1 MKKEKDKN
9 SVLNRR
15 KFLKSAVI
23 AGSSLA
29 VPAAAVAMGHTGGGG
44 GMGGGMGGGG
54 NTNVGPGSGTAFAS
68 PLSIPPVLQPV
79 ASDSTTDYYEMTQME
94 ASVEIVP
101 GTSTAIYGYEG
112 ITPGPTIRA
121 KQGRQVQIIQNNALP
136 VSVSTH
142 LHGGEIEAAS
152 DGHPTDLIA
161 TGSSKTY
168 NYSNIQK
175 ACTLWYHDHAVDETA
190 QHVYRGLA
198 GFYLIEDDEERSLNL
213 PSGNFEIPMV
223 IQDRSFNADGSFA
236 YTGNQSG
243 ELGDTILVNG
253 VIQPFFEVSNRKY
266 RFRILNG
273 SNRREYILALSNG
286 QQLTQIGTDG
296 GLLDSPVDLTEIFMS
311 PAYRCDVVIDFSKI
325 PVGQSVVLQNLD
337 GSGSTSE
344 VMRFDV
350 VRAEADPSVVPAK
363 LTTNPVLNP
372 ADAVITRRFTFS
384 RSMGSW
390 VINGQA
396 YDPNR
401 IDVNP
406 KVNTTEIWELT
417 NRSNMNHPV
426 HIHLAQFQVLDA
438 AGKRP
443 EYMGQKDTFIVRP
456 MQTVRVIGKFANYT
470 GKYVFHCHNLEHE
483 DFAMMA
489 NFEVLP

>member
-1 MKKEKDKN
+1 MKKDTKN
-9 SVLNRR
+9 TSNDSIIERR
-15 KFLKSAVI
+15 KFLKTVAVGSA
-23 AGSSLA
+23 LA
-29 VPAAAVAMGHTGGGG
+29 VPGAAVAGMRGAGGGG
-44 GMGGGMGGGG
+44 GGGGG
-54 NTNVGPGSGTAFAS
+54 GAGGGGGSGTAFAS

-101 GTSTAIYGYEG
+101 GTTTAIYGYNG

-121 KQGRQVQIIQNNALP
+121 KQGREVQVVQNNALP
-136 VSVSTH
+136 VEVSTH

-152 DGHPTDLIA
+152 DGHPTDLIPV
-161 TGSSKTY
+161 GSSKNY
-168 NYSNIQK
+168 RYSNIQK

-198 GFYLIEDDEERSLNL
+198 GFYLLEDDEEQSLNL
-213 PSGNFEIPMV
+213 PSGDYEVPMV

-266 RFRILNG
+266 RFRVLNG

-286 QQLTQIGTDG
+286 QQFTQIGTDG
-296 GLLDSPVDLTEIFMS
+296 GLLEAPVDLTEIFMS
-311 PAYRCDVVIDFSKI
+311 PAYRCDIVIDFSQV
-325 PVGQSVVLQNLD
+325 PVGTSVVLQNLD
-337 GSGSTSE
+337 GSGSTAE
-344 VMRFDV
+344 IMRFDV
-350 VRAEADPSVVPAK
+350 VRAEADPSVVPAQ
-363 LTTNPVLNP
+363 LTVNPVLNP
-372 ADAVITRRFTFS
+372 ADAVVTRQFTFS
-384 RSMGSW
+384 RRAGDW
-390 VINGQA
+390 VINGNP

-401 IDVNP
+401 IDANP
-406 KVNTTEIWELT
+406 KLDSIEIWELT

-438 AGKRP
+438 AGSQP
-443 EYMGQKDTFIVRP
+443 EYMGQKDTFVVRP
-456 MQTVRVIGKFANYT
+456 MATVRVIGKFSTYT

-489 NFEVLP
+489 NFEVIP